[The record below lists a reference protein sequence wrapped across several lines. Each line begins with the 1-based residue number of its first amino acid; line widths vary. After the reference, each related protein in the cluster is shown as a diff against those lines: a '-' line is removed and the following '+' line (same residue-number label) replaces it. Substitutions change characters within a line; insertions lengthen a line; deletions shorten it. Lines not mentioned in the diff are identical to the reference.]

1 MKNLNEINK
10 LIDELTEK
18 LENLNDKTNLNELEK
33 DLEPL
38 KKELK
43 DNLDNTE

>member
-18 LENLNDKTNLNELEK
+18 LENFDKDPNLDQLEE
-33 DLEPL
+33 DL
-38 KKELK
+38 KKLK
-43 DNLDNTE
+43 DSLDD